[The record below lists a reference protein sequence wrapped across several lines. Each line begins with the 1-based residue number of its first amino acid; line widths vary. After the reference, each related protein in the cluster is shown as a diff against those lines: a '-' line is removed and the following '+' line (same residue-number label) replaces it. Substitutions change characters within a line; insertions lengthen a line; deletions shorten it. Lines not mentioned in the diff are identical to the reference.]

1 MKLKATKV
9 TRGKFITFEGG
20 EGAGKSTQIAV
31 LVRALE
37 KKGIECVQTREPG
50 GCQSAERIRDMLVKG
65 DIDTWT
71 GMTEALMMTAART
84 EHVSQIIEP
93 ALREG
98 KWVICDRFFDS
109 TVAYQGAGRGVGIST
124 VRDMQ
129 RLALGDLKPDLTLI
143 FNLPTDIG
151 LQRAGKREETIDS
164 GEDRFERMGDSFH
177 QTLAKAFLDIAAAE
191 PERCKVID
199 ASKTIDEVSGDIL
212 TILSVELGLMA

>member
-9 TRGKFITFEGG
+9 ARGKFITFEGG
-20 EGAGKSTQIAV
+20 EGAGKSTQIAI
-31 LVRALE
+31 LVKALE
-37 KKGIECVQTREPG
+37 SQGIECVQTREPG

-93 ALREG
+93 ALSAG

-143 FNLPTDIG
+143 FNLPTNIG
-151 LQRAGKREETIDS
+151 LQRAGKREEIIDS
-164 GEDRFERMGDSFH
+164 GEDRFERMGGEFH
-177 QTLAKAFLDIAAAE
+177 QTLAKAFLDIAATE
-191 PERCKVID
+191 PKRCKVID
-199 ASKTIDEVSGDIL
+199 ASKTIYEVSGDIL
-212 TILSVELGLMA
+212 TILSVELGLKA